1 MNSGKT
7 HLAGKLG
14 LCETEGVHAVVG
26 EALEECGPRQAGE
39 AGCGTR
45 GETAEFVEL
54 HRGCEQEFRPG
65 LTGCGVEGEQAF
77 VRHFK
82 ENLAHARR
90 LRGAGLLRNAAVAFL
105 LMPGATESL
114 GPCALR

>member
-14 LCETEGVHAVVG
+14 LCETEGVHAVIC
-26 EALEECGPRQAGE
+26 EALEEGGARQAGKAGGCARGE
-39 AGCGTR
+39 AG
-45 GETAEFVEL
+45 EFVEL

-65 LTGCGVEGEQAF
+65 LPGCGVEGEQAF

-105 LMPGATESL
+105 LMAGGTESP